1 MLAPLFLL
9 FAGCGSFGLVR
20 ADDPPVGRVA
30 LSPAAATNF
39 GELLPEE
46 QAAMAAFAM
55 HSDDEE
61 DPGEV
66 DDVWVEGDT
75 GAFQIVG
82 EPDVPQFLRGQ
93 ERMIVKV
100 RFAPQESGSFE
111 GNFVMST
118 TGGQKVRRALVGIGC
133 RNNDDNMRCD

>member
-1 MLAPLFLL
+1 MLPPLL
-9 FAGCGSFGLVR
+9 FFVAGCGSFGL
-20 ADDPPVGRVA
+20 APANDLPIGRVE

-46 QAAMAAFAM
+46 QAAMAVFGMMSA
-55 HSDDEE
+55 DEE

-66 DDVWVEGDT
+66 DEVWLEGDT

-82 EPDVPQFLRGQ
+82 MPELPELLHGKQRLH
-93 ERMIVKV
+93 VKV
-100 RFAPQESGSFE
+100 RFAPQESGSYE

-118 TGGQKVRRALVGIGC
+118 TGGQKVRRALVGTGC
-133 RNNDDNMRCD
+133 RNRDGNMRCD

>member
-1 MLAPLFLL
+1 MAV
-9 FAGCGSFGLVR
+9 FGMTS
-20 ADDPPVGRVA
+20 A
-30 LSPAAATNF
+30 
-39 GELLPEE
+39 
-46 QAAMAAFAM
+46 
-55 HSDDEE
+55 DEE

-82 EPDVPQFLRGQ
+82 MPELPDLLRGNQ
-93 ERMIVKV
+93 HLHVKV

-118 TGGQKVRRALVGIGC
+118 TGGQKVRRAMVGIGC
-133 RNNDDNMRCD
+133 KNRDGNMRCD